1 MSRRRKIST
10 SSDQTKLLEDFY
22 DQLDDDTFLGNSFE
36 DEDNLLV
43 AAIAPE
49 LSSDDDDDG
58 DDDDDVIDEL
68 KLDGAD
74 NVVEEPHVPSLP
86 RKQGF
91 GNENFDS
98 IPAQEHAIF
107 RYQIVFETVLEWE
120 TTREENVHQSG
131 RLPARNVLSKK
142 AGPTRQAS
150 SFETP
155 LDGFNCFMP
164 DNLLLF
170 ILENTNK
177 KVQVFRDR
185 FANNADHFYKNKHCK
200 LLDMAELKYFSDC
213 CICELR

>member
-10 SSDQTKLLEDFY
+10 SSDQIKLLEDFY
-22 DQLDDDTFLGNSFE
+22 DQLDDHTFLGNSSE

-49 LSSDDDDDG
+49 LSSDDDD

-74 NVVEEPHVPSLP
+74 NVVEEPHVPSLA

-107 RYQIVFETVLEWE
+107 
-120 TTREENVHQSG
+120 
-131 RLPARNVLSKK
+131 
-142 AGPTRQAS
+142 
-150 SFETP
+150 
-155 LDGFNCFMP
+155 
-164 DNLLLF
+164 
-170 ILENTNK
+170 
-177 KVQVFRDR
+177 
-185 FANNADHFYKNKHCK
+185 
-200 LLDMAELKYFSDC
+200 
-213 CICELR
+213 